1 MLIDARHI
9 FGCTHTY
16 VSVNEAGVLLFAC
29 GSCGYRTELLPL
41 SRRPGAQP
49 PLPSR
54 ARAKASPP
62 RKRART
68 STLSKKVGS

>member
-9 FGCTHTY
+9 FRCTHAY
-16 VSVNEAGVLLFAC
+16 VSVIEAGVLLFAC

-49 PLPSR
+49 PLPSK
-54 ARAKASPP
+54 ARGKAAPP
-62 RKRART
+62 RKRPRT
-68 STLSKKVGS
+68 STHSKKVGS